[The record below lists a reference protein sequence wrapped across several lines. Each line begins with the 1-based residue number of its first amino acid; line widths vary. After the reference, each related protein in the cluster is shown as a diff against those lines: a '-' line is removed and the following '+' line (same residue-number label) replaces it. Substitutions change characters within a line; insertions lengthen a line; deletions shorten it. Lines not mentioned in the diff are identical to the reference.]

1 MIGYVTPHEITI
13 WARINGSFP
22 FYVEYDEHPDF
33 SNARKTEPITA
44 SRDED
49 YTVRVQLTDLKP
61 DTVYYYRAFVN
72 NHADPYVKYSP
83 ALSCK
88 TAPETPA
95 RFRVAFGS
103 CARIQRDP
111 IQPIWN
117 VVQNW
122 NPDLF
127 IWLGDNIYGDS
138 PDIDILR
145 EEYRRQREVPSSLP
159 VLRSIP
165 QLAVWDD
172 HDYALNNHDRT
183 NPAKE
188 KALQAFQEYWA
199 NPAYGLPEVPGVF
212 FDYQYGGV
220 DFFFLDVRYHRS
232 PNEEED
238 GESKTMLGAEQL
250 EWLKTKLSE
259 SKAPFKVL
267 VSGSGWSS
275 AKGGGGDSW
284 AAFLQE
290 RDHLFTFIRD
300 QEIGG
305 VILLSGDTHVGELNA
320 IPWSENG
327 GYDFYDLVSS
337 PLAQPPGTNWTNRRP
352 ELRIRQVHDTSPNVG
367 IVEFDLT
374 QEPTLTFRLID
385 IYGNQVWQP
394 FVITAAE
401 LKNGVKTWDQ
411 KMDGASKRRYQ
422 SEQDGRDYYAP

>member
-1 MIGYVTPHEITI
+1 MARKPVVQKVLFFLLVSCLLPESDSFAASNIGTPRIMQGPMIGYVTPHEITI

-267 VSGSGWSS
+267 VSRQRLEQCKRRWWRFLGSVFTGARSS
-275 AKGGGGDSW
+275 VHFHTRSGNRRCDS
-284 AAFLQE
+284 AFRRYPCWRTECHPL
-290 RDHLFTFIRD
+290 
-300 QEIGG
+300 
-305 VILLSGDTHVGELNA
+305 VGE
-320 IPWSENG
+320 
-327 GYDFYDLVSS
+327 
-337 PLAQPPGTNWTNRRP
+337 R
-352 ELRIRQVHDTSPNVG
+352 G
-367 IVEFDLT
+367 I
-374 QEPTLTFRLID
+374 
-385 IYGNQVWQP
+385 
-394 FVITAAE
+394 
-401 LKNGVKTWDQ
+401 
-411 KMDGASKRRYQ
+411 
-422 SEQDGRDYYAP
+422 

>member
-1 MIGYVTPHEITI
+1 MLILML
-13 WARINGSFP
+13 N
-22 FYVEYDEHPDF
+22 
-33 SNARKTEPITA
+33 
-44 SRDED
+44 
-49 YTVRVQLTDLKP
+49 TVRHCPVKPHLKLQ
-61 DTVYYYRAFVN
+61 RG
-72 NHADPYVKYSP
+72 
-83 ALSCK
+83 
-88 TAPETPA
+88 
-95 RFRVAFGS
+95 FGS
-103 CARIQRDP
+103 LWFLCRIQRSDP
-111 IQPIWN
+111 ADLN

-300 QEIGG
+300 QKSA
-305 VILLSGDTHVGELNA
+305 V
-320 IPWSENG
+320 
-327 GYDFYDLVSS
+327 
-337 PLAQPPGTNWTNRRP
+337 
-352 ELRIRQVHDTSPNVG
+352 
-367 IVEFDLT
+367 
-374 QEPTLTFRLID
+374 
-385 IYGNQVWQP
+385 
-394 FVITAAE
+394 
-401 LKNGVKTWDQ
+401 
-411 KMDGASKRRYQ
+411 
-422 SEQDGRDYYAP
+422 